1 MNRGSLQRRT
11 VRTRARA
18 STACDRNRGRGL
30 GGLAALRRRRGD
42 RGCRSSSHR
51 SASTRGAGRRGSH
64 SCGVCERAGDPSR
77 RRRHPE
83 EGSPPRG
90 ACGHRGHCGRRPC
103 SGVLARGLA
112 RGRGSARTRGRRHG
126 ACVLPLAG
134 RRGPWCGTSRASSET
149 SVQIC
154 VALLVS
160 TARLV
165 SRDDETR
172 LTLPALSGCLRLSIR
187 AASGRCN

>member
-1 MNRGSLQRRT
+1 MNRVPLQRRT

-30 GGLAALRRRRGD
+30 GGLASLRRRGE

-51 SASTRGAGRRGSH
+51 SASTRGAGRRGSY

-77 RRRHPE
+77 RRCHPE
-83 EGSPPRG
+83 EGSPHRG

-112 RGRGSARTRGRRHG
+112 RGSARTRGRRHG

-160 TARLV
+160 TR
-165 SRDDETR
+165 SSMGEMPG
-172 LTLPALSGCLRLSIR
+172 LTLPAPSGCLRLSIR
-187 AASGRCN
+187 AANGRCS